1 MNKEEFVKEVKE
13 LGIPITDEILENLD
27 KYFNLLIEENKK
39 YNLTAITEEKDVYL
53 KHFYDSLTI
62 TKIIKIENQ
71 SILDIGTGA
80 GFPGIIIKIFFP
92 ETNIDLL
99 DSTRKKC
106 DFLNKVIN
114 TLNLKNIKVINAR
127 AEEYSK
133 EVKEKYDIVTSRAV
147 APLKHLLEYS
157 IPALKVNGSFISL
170 KGKLEEEMQN
180 IDNYYKKLSLIN
192 EKIITFNLPNA
203 EGFRT
208 LYKIEKE
215 KPTNNIYPRIYSQ
228 IKKGDI

>member
-92 ETNIDLL
+92 
-99 DSTRKKC
+99 
-106 DFLNKVIN
+106 
-114 TLNLKNIKVINAR
+114 
-127 AEEYSK
+127 
-133 EVKEKYDIVTSRAV
+133 
-147 APLKHLLEYS
+147 
-157 IPALKVNGSFISL
+157 
-170 KGKLEEEMQN
+170 
-180 IDNYYKKLSLIN
+180 
-192 EKIITFNLPNA
+192 
-203 EGFRT
+203 
-208 LYKIEKE
+208 
-215 KPTNNIYPRIYSQ
+215 
-228 IKKGDI
+228 